1 MTMSVVMAEIEE
13 RNADGAR
20 QATPAEMSTL
30 IAGALLGHK
39 RGWLH
44 REGAEQTEV
53 DREISERDDGPGITV
68 MELDVD
74 DASVEFAAALAK
86 NRSLTRA
93 EVLAYKPTPEVLKLI
108 KSQSETPQKKK

>member
-1 MTMSVVMAEIEE
+1 MTLSMPMDKIED

-20 QATPAEMSTL
+20 QATPTEMATL
-30 IAGALLGHK
+30 IAGVILGRK
-39 RGWLH
+39 RGWRHL
-44 REGAEQTEV
+44 EGAEQAEV
-53 DREISERDDGPGITV
+53 DREISERDGGPGITV

-74 DASVEFAAALAK
+74 DASVEFAAALGK
-86 NRSLTRA
+86 DRSLTRA